1 MAGSTPNGRAD
12 GLPAPATAQART
24 QTEQAYDRI
33 RRDIIGGGL
42 RPLDKLQ
49 TEALKGRYGFG
60 NSSLREALMRL
71 TSEALVTF
79 EGQRGFRVAAA
90 SREDFA
96 DLCSVRKII
105 EVEAVRQS
113 VINGDDIWES
123 DVVASYHRLSKVE
136 DQMPER
142 LEQVYEQW
150 EDRNRE
156 FHKALISACPSRWLS
171 RIHDQLLHQAERY
184 RRVTFMSG
192 RHVPRNVQDEHRAI
206 MEAALARDVDAAC
219 GLSASHIQRTLA
231 VFDRLEPSEET
242 TWT

>member
-1 MAGSTPNGRAD
+1 MAASLPNGRED
-12 GLPAPATAQART
+12 GASTVPSGDART
-24 QTEQAYDRI
+24 QSEQAYDQI

-42 RPLDKLQ
+42 RPNDKLQ

-71 TSEALVTF
+71 TSESLVTF

-105 EVEAVRQS
+105 EIEAVRQS
-113 VINGDDIWES
+113 VLNGDDVWES
-123 DVVASYHRLSKVE
+123 DLVASHHRLSKVE
-136 DQMPER
+136 DQMPEH
-142 LEQVYEQW
+142 LEEVYEQW

-156 FHKALISACPSRWLS
+156 FHRALIAACPSQWLT
-171 RIHDQLLHQAERY
+171 RIHDQLMHQAERY
-184 RRVTFMSG
+184 RRITFMSG
-192 RHVPRNVQDEHRAI
+192 RVVPRNVQDEHRAI

-219 GLSASHIQRTLA
+219 GLSASHIQRTLT
-231 VFDRLEPSEET
+231 VYDEL
-242 TWT
+242 

>member
-1 MAGSTPNGRAD
+1 MANATPKERTNGRP
-12 GLPAPATAQART
+12 GPAAGETRT

-33 RRDIIGGGL
+33 RQDIIGGVL
-42 RPLDKLQ
+42 RPLNKLQ
-49 TEALKGRYGFG
+49 TEALKSRYGFG

-71 TSEALVTF
+71 TSEELVTF

-96 DLCSVRKII
+96 DLCGVRKII

-113 VINGDDIWES
+113 VTNGDDVWES
-123 DVVASYHRLSKVE
+123 NVVASYYRLSKVE
-136 DQMPER
+136 EQMPER

-156 FHKALISACPSRWLS
+156 FHRALISACPSRWLS

-184 RRVTFMSG
+184 RRITFMSG
-192 RHVPRNVQDEHRAI
+192 RRVSRNVQDEHRAI

-219 GLSASHIQRTLA
+219 GLSASHIQRTLT
-231 VFDRLEPSEET
+231 VFYRLKHSEDGGA
-242 TWT
+242 